1 MLRNKWTGL
10 ARDMKGWARDIR
22 LGELMKLIPDDE
34 IVMIF
39 DDDSWRPDYPEDR
52 ALWDGTAGDWW
63 KEKSTVT
70 DMPQMHVLWFQA
82 RETED
87 TVGPVIMIVCML

>member
-1 MLRNKWTGL
+1 MLRNKWMGL
-10 ARDMKGWARDIR
+10 ARDIR

-39 DDDSWRPDYPEDR
+39 NDDSGSPDYPEDR
-52 ALWDGTAGDWW
+52 ALYDGTAGDWW
-63 KEKSTVT
+63 KEMSTVT
-70 DMPQMHVLWFQA
+70 DMPRMHVLGFQA

-87 TVGPVIMIVCML
+87 TVGPVIMIVCMF